1 MYLCGSIL
9 CQVKLFHAGN
19 KGQNTGQNTG
29 NIGQH
34 TGNTDQNTGNTG
46 QNTGN
51 TGQNTGN
58 TGRNTRMFLLL
69 LVDLSVSD
77 ELDDID

>member
-51 TGQNTGN
+51 TG
-58 TGRNTRMFLLL
+58 RNTRMFLLL